1 MIKRHTIR
9 LLHHAK
15 TPRAAAIAGIIFG
28 ILFSLSIVI
37 MILSMPADLVDIS
50 AWTDAH
56 RSRIAISFE
65 LIPLAGLAFLWFVG
79 VVRARMGTYEDQFFA
94 TVVQG
99 SGLLFLAMTFCA
111 FGIGAG
117 MLTAYEIGG
126 DQVITINIYQ
136 LFLSI
141 ISQIF
146 NTYALKMAAVFMF
159 SLSTL
164 WLRTGVMPLV
174 LSFFTYAMA
183 ILMFV
188 SISLSLWMVLLFPA
202 WVFCVSLYILI
213 LSFGRKPS
221 GFMDGMTPAPEA
233 QEAKAG
239 QM

>member
-1 MIKRHTIR
+1 MIR
-9 LLHHAK
+9 
-15 TPRAAAIAGIIFG
+15 
-28 ILFSLSIVI
+28 
-37 MILSMPADLVDIS
+37 SMPADLVDIS

-79 VVRARMGTYEDQFFA
+79 VVRARMGTYECQFFA

-188 SISLSLWMVLLFPA
+188 SISLSLRMVLLFPA
-202 WVFCVSLYILI
+202 WVFCASLYILI
-213 LSFGRKPS
+213 LSFALETIRIHGWYDPSTRGTGSKGRSDVERLPQVVDTYLIQGEIS
-221 GFMDGMTPAPEA
+221 RLFLNSAI
-233 QEAKAG
+233 
-239 QM
+239 